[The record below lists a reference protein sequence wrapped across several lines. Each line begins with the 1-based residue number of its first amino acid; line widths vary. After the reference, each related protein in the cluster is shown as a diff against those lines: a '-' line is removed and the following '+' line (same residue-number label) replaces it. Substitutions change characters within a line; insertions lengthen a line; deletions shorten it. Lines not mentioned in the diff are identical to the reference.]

1 MFLKY
6 IVKNTHTAL
15 ANTTYTLNVCKCPRT
30 MTMTL
35 NCLLTIKPKQKIFV
49 EPGSPI
55 KSH

>member
-15 ANTTYTLNVCKCPRT
+15 ANITYTLNVCKCPRT